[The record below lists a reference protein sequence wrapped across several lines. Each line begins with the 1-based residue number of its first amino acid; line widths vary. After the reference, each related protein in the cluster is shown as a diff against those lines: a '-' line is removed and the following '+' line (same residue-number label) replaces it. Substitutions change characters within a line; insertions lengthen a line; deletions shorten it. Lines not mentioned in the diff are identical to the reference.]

1 MLDKNS
7 FTNNLPPSTEIRTPL
22 SRAERLGLE
31 ALKAA
36 AAEKGVDP
44 TFGTDLDHNKA
55 GNIYDTVQQAADPQR
70 TESYFDAEGF
80 TETLQGFADNR
91 TPFEEALTTLR
102 GSGVT
107 KHADGTFTLRTDG
120 VEQHVDA
127 TGAPVKRQDNS

>member
-22 SRAERLGLE
+22 SKAEQLGLE

-36 AAEKGVDP
+36 AAEKGADP

-55 GNIYDTVQQAADPQR
+55 GNIYDTIQHAADPQR
-70 TESYFDAEGF
+70 TESYFDTEGF
-80 TETLQGFADNR
+80 TKTIQGFADNG

-107 KHADGTFTLRTDG
+107 KHKDGTFTLTSEGNGHLVNSSG
-120 VEQHVDA
+120 V
-127 TGAPVKRQDNS
+127 PVEPPHS